1 MPWYG
6 WLGWILMLAAIVG
19 ILIYFLVRKKQ
30 PANLAEAKLRLR
42 EMEDELRKAKAKA
55 VEEAVARKKAEAA
68 KAATEMKLL
77 EATHK
82 EQLEALKGKE
92 KEDYEKAKQDPS
104 SGVDYMRDLLGI
116 GPGNSP
122 SGPGPE

>member
-1 MPWYG
+1 MPWYS
-6 WLGWILMLAAIVG
+6 WLGWILMFVAMVG

-42 EMEDELRKAKAKA
+42 DMEDELRKAKAKA
-55 VEEAVARKKAEAA
+55 VEEAVARKNAEAA
-68 KAATEMKLL
+68 KVVTEMKLL

-92 KEDYEKAKQDPS
+92 KEAYEKAKQDPS
-104 SGVDYMRDLLGI
+104 SGVDYMRGLLGI
-116 GPGNSP
+116 GSDDSP